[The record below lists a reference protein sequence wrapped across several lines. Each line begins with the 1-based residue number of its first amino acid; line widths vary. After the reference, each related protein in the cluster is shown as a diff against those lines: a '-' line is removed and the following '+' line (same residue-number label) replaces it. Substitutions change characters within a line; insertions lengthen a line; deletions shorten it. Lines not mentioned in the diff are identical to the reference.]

1 MRRYIRFFSPLA
13 AVIFTALLVAGCGSS
28 THKSA
33 PAASSPSGGSS
44 SGGSATA
51 VLVIKNFAYSP
62 STLTVA
68 PGATI
73 TVKNEDTA
81 PHTVTATNPHNGAFN
96 TGDIQPGSNATFKAP
111 TTPGTYPYICL
122 IHQFMHGTL
131 VVS

>member
-13 AVIFTALLVAGCGSS
+13 AVIFAALLVAGCGSS

-33 PAASSPSGGSS
+33 PSASSATGASG
-44 SGGSATA
+44 SGGSAAA
-51 VLVIKNFAYSP
+51 VVVIKNFAYSP
-62 STLTVA
+62 ATLTVA
-68 PGATI
+68 PGTTV
-73 TVKNEDTA
+73 TVKNEDSAT
-81 PHTVTATNPHNGAFN
+81 HTLTATNPHNGAFN
-96 TGDIQPGSNATFKAP
+96 TGDIQPGSSATFKAP